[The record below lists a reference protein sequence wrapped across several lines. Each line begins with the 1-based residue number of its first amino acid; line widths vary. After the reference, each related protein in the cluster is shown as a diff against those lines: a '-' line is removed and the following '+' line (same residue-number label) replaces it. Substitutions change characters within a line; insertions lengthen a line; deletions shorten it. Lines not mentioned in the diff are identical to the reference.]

1 MKILVAD
8 DDPICRTLISVSV
21 KSIDGMDVTVA
32 EDGDQAWALM
42 NGRTFDLVILDW
54 QMPGK
59 TGLEIAARAR
69 SMGSRVPILMVTAE
83 AEKERVMEAI
93 QAGVS
98 DYLIKPFDTTLLWE
112 KLNKFRRP
120 ADQRRKADAAVT
132 SPA

>member
-120 ADQRRKADAAVT
+120 SDQRRKAEAAAR
-132 SPA
+132 SPT